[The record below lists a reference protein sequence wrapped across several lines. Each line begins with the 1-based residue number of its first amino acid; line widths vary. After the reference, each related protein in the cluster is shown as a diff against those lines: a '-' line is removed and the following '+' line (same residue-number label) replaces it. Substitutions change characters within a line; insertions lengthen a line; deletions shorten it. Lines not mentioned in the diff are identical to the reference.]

1 MKTIS
6 VRLTEEEKE
15 AFNKASKDQDIT
27 MSQALRKLIRNF
39 MERQEE
45 DKE

>member
-15 AFNKASKDQDIT
+15 AFDKACKDQDIT
-27 MSQALRKLIRNF
+27 MSQALRKLIRSF
-39 MERQEE
+39 MEGKEE